1 MVRDHATVV
10 SATGVGWATTTRE
23 TRVATREIRMAAW
36 RGVAATEMSST
47 AAAREVRAAA
57 PSTTT
62 VGFTGSS
69 RQRRPGGDR
78 DSGQHSE
85 SPGENSSMFRG
96 HGDHSVAG
104 CPWAA

>member
-1 MVRDHATVV
+1 
-10 SATGVGWATTTRE
+10 
-23 TRVATREIRMAAW
+23 MAAW
-36 RGVAATEMSST
+36 RSVAATEMSST
-47 AAAREVRAAA
+47 TAAAREMRATA
-57 PSTTT
+57 PTTTTT

-104 CPWAA
+104 CP

>member
-1 MVRDHATVV
+1 V
-10 SATGVGWATTTRE
+10 SATGVGRATTTRE
-23 TRVATREIRMAAW
+23 TRAATREIRMAAW
-36 RGVAATEMSST
+36 RSVAAAEMSSTT
-47 AAAREVRAAA
+47 AAAREVRATA

-78 DSGQHSE
+78 DSGEHSQG
-85 SPGENSSMFRG
+85 SGENSSMFRG

-104 CPWAA
+104 CP